1 MSEYLVMFIIGSMGS
16 GRMGGK
22 RLPSLKTIAGAVKC
36 SLHWTI
42 HTTF

>member
-1 MSEYLVMFIIGSMGS
+1 MSEYLAMFIIGSMES
-16 GRMGGK
+16 GRMGGQG
-22 RLPSLKTIAGAVKC
+22 LSSLKTIAGAVKR